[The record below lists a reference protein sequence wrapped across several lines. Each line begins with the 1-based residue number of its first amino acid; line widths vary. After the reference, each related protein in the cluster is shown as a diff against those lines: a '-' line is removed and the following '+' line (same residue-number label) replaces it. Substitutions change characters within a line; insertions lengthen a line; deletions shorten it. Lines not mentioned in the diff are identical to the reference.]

1 MAASALKQD
10 LNTGHPT
17 NVKKKKTQ
25 PKADMYYASHFSPV
39 SCNLSADS

>member
-1 MAASALKQD
+1 MAASARKQD

-17 NVKKKKTQ
+17 NVKKRTQ